1 MSGYGTPARV
11 DTSRP
16 HPARVHDRWLGGE
29 DDYPV
34 DEEPARRIWPLTA
47 PRCAGRGPTD
57 GSRTAR
63 CAPGPGPGLG
73 SSWTWAGAARAESA
87 VPVDAGVA
95 RKV

>member
-1 MSGYGTPARV
+1 MSGSDTPARI

-16 HPARVHDRWLGGE
+16 HPARGNDRWLGGR

-34 DEEPARRIWPLTA
+34 GEEPALRILAADGT
-47 PRCAGRGPTD
+47 RCAGRGPTD

-63 CAPGPGPGLG
+63 CAPGPAPGLG
-73 SSWTWAGAARAESA
+73 SSWTWAGAARAEGA
-87 VPVDAGVA
+87 VPVYAGA